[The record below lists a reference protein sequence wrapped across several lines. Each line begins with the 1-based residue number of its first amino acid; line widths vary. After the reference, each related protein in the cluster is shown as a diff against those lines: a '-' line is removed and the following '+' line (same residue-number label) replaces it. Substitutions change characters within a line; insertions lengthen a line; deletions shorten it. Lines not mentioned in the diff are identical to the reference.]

1 MGTDNTLYAIL
12 QVEPGAD
19 PDGIKKA
26 FRTLAKRYHPDSGSG
41 EGGLD
46 FRILLDAYTVLSDPE
61 ARRQYDSYLA
71 TLQASR
77 RHAGLPEQRG
87 TVTGDRTVEKLGEQ
101 LNFILWEIEDL
112 LGGYGTPDR
121 RPDTGL
127 HPFLL
132 PILRFLDEQVLVPG
146 GFPDYFFE
154 ARRMRLPGD
163 AGEIIDI
170 PNRAGHR
177 PYVGIQDYF
186 YQIRKRMDRFC
197 GVLKRPLLTAPGAVP
212 GVTLLDA
219 LLEAQRLA
227 YHYLGGIRLF
237 LQGETDG
244 IAPYCHANPAFRA
257 VSGLLPDNRPAV
269 PDIADPLREKK

>member
-1 MGTDNTLYAIL
+1 MRTDNTLYAIL
-12 QVEPGAD
+12 QVGPEAD
-19 PDGIKKA
+19 QDGIKKA
-26 FRTLAKRYHPDSGSG
+26 FRTLAKRYHPDSSDG

-61 ARRQYDSYLA
+61 ARRQYDSYLQI
-71 TLQASR
+71 LQDSR
-77 RHAGLPEQRG
+77 RHGGLPGRPAPATADRAVEQLR
-87 TVTGDRTVEKLGEQ
+87 EQ

-170 PNRAGHR
+170 PNRSGHR
-177 PYVGIQDYF
+177 PYVSIQDYF
-186 YQIRKRMDRFC
+186 YQIRKRLDRFC
-197 GVLKRPLLTAPGAVP
+197 AVLRRPLLAAPGAVP

-227 YHYLGGIRLF
+227 YHYLGGIRL
-237 LQGETDG
+237 LRRGETDG
-244 IAPYCHANPAFRA
+244 IAPYLHANPAFRA
-257 VSGLLPDNRPAV
+257 VVGILPD
-269 PDIADPLREKK
+269 